1 MKTCFPVKKTKDQNL
16 WCTQH
21 DIFWGHGSGTPADE
35 AGERSDLI
43 VEVVR
48 VCQGVRPHQVKWK
61 RIASFGVR
69 VGHSP
74 MWFRREVLAVRRR
87 ERCEST
93 EEAIG
98 VAIDKRRADRPEF
111 LAVG

>member
-1 MKTCFPVKKTKDQNL
+1 M
-16 WCTQH
+16 
-21 DIFWGHGSGTPADE
+21 
-35 AGERSDLI
+35 
-43 VEVVR
+43 
-48 VCQGVRPHQVKWK
+48 CQGVRPHQVKWK

-74 MWFRREVLAVRRR
+74 MWFRRGVLAVRRR
-87 ERCEST
+87 ERREST

-98 VAIDKRRADRPEF
+98 VSIDKRCADRPEF